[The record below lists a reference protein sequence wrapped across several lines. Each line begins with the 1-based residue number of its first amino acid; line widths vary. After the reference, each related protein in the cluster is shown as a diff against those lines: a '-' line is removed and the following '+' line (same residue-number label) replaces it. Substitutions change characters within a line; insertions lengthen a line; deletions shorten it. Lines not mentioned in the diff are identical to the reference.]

1 MAYTQEGRLIAIET
15 PLGKDVLLLQ
25 GCVGHEGISRLFRF
39 DLDLLSED
47 SSISRDKIVGQNI
60 TITLA
65 LTDGSERYF
74 NGFVSRFVQSGKGE
88 RFTHYRAE
96 MVPWLWFLT
105 RTADCRIFQNKT
117 VPDIILKIFNDLGF
131 KDHKN
136 VLQGNFEPREYCVQ
150 YRETDFNF
158 VARLMEQYGIFYF
171 FEHEKKKHTLVLAN
185 SSTAHQPCPG
195 QPRARY
201 DYTTTGI
208 EGEDVVSN
216 WQVEYELRPGKYAL
230 TDYNFE
236 TPSTSLAVS
245 EHSVVQVGGN
255 AKYEIY
261 DYPGEYPK
269 KPQGQNLVKL
279 RMEEEEALT
288 TVVSG
293 ASACRAFSP
302 GYRFDLTEHYRKD
315 LNKAYVL
322 TEVQHAASVGETY
335 TTGEDS
341 GAHYSNQFVCIPHA
355 VPFRPARV
363 TPRPIIQGSQT
374 AVVVGKAGEEIWT
387 DKYGRVKVQFH
398 WDREGKWNENSS
410 CWVRV
415 AQNWAGKRWGAMFI
429 PRIGHEVIVDFL
441 EGDPDQPIITGRV
454 YNAEEMP
461 PYELPKEQTKSALK
475 SNSSKGGGG
484 FNEIR
489 LEDAK
494 GKEQIFIHAEHDM
507 DERVK
512 HDSRE
517 WVGNDRHLIV
527 KANQVEL
534 VEAEKHGHVK
544 GNHLEKIDG
553 NMSLQVGGKTD
564 EKIGTI
570 WAVESGQEI
579 HLKAGMKVIIESGV
593 QISLKGPGGF
603 VDISPA
609 GVTIQGAMVLIN
621 SGGAAGTGSGSSPQD
636 PKDPKDAD
644 DAKPGAV
651 DTVPKRDPR
660 VTP

>member
-1 MAYTQEGRLIAIET
+1 MTYTQEGRLIAIET

-25 GCVGHEGISRLFRF
+25 RCVGHEGISRLFGF

-47 SSISRDKIVGQNI
+47 PSISRDKIVGQNI

-74 NGFVSRFVQSGKGE
+74 NGFVSRFVQSGKDE

-96 MVPWLWFLT
+96 VVPWLWFLT

-117 VPDIILKIFNDLGF
+117 IPDIILKIFDDLGF
-131 KDHKN
+131 KDYKN
-136 VLQGNFEPREYCVQ
+136 VLQGSFEPREYCVQ
-150 YRETDFNF
+150 YRETDLNF

-171 FEHEKKKHTLVLAN
+171 FVHEKNKHTLVLAN
-185 SSTAHQPCPG
+185 SSTAHQLCPG

-208 EGEDVVSN
+208 EGEDVISS
-216 WQVEYELRPGKYAL
+216 WKVEYELRPGKYAL

-236 TPSTSLAVS
+236 APSTSLAVTES
-245 EHSVVQVGGN
+245 SVVQVGGN

-288 TVVSG
+288 TVISG

-302 GYRFDLTEHYRKD
+302 GYRFDLTEHYRQD
-315 LNKAYVL
+315 MNTTYVL
-322 TEVQHAASVGETY
+322 TGVQHSASVGETY
-335 TTGEDS
+335 TTGQDS
-341 GAHYSNQFVCIPHA
+341 GAHYSNQFTCVPHA

-363 TPRPIIQGSQT
+363 TPRPIVRGSQT

-387 DKYGRVKVQFH
+387 DKYGRVKLQFH

-410 CWVRV
+410 CWIRV
-415 AQNWAGKRWGAMFI
+415 AQNWAGRRWGAMFI
-429 PRIGHEVIVDFL
+429 PRVGQEVIVDFL

-461 PYELPKEQTKSALK
+461 PYELPKEQTKSAVK

-517 WVGNDRHLIV
+517 WIGNERHLII
-527 KANQVEL
+527 K
-534 VEAEKHGHVK
+534 
-544 GNHLEKIDG
+544 
-553 NMSLQVGGKTD
+553 
-564 EKIGTI
+564 
-570 WAVESGQEI
+570 
-579 HLKAGMKVIIESGV
+579 
-593 QISLKGPGGF
+593 KGPARTCGGRQAR
-603 VDISPA
+603 PC
-609 GVTIQGAMVLIN
+609 
-621 SGGAAGTGSGSSPQD
+621 
-636 PKDPKDAD
+636 
-644 DAKPGAV
+644 
-651 DTVPKRDPR
+651 
-660 VTP
+660 